1 MEVSQSWSD
10 LRLVSAEWF
19 SRGDSRGHLQ
29 RKEVTEWREKMIAK
43 RLEERGRGRAMGRHR
58 NQIMRIAQSL
68 RLILG
73 IP

>member
-1 MEVSQSWSD
+1 M
-10 LRLVSAEWF
+10 SAEWF

-29 RKEVTEWREKMIAK
+29 RKEVREWREKMIAK
-43 RLEERGRGRAMGRHR
+43 RLEGRGRGRPMARRHR